1 MKEFFASKSFKTLVA
16 TVIIIIAVSVITAFD
31 NSVLSSALNFITSPM
46 QGVAA
51 DAANNAV
58 KKSYEELES
67 ENEALKKENAD
78 LRSRVVDYY
87 DVKQENQR
95 LWKYYGLKSENPE
108 YELLPAS
115 VIRRDPNDDFYSFT
129 ANKGTASGV
138 SVNDIVVT
146 ENGLVGWVYQADASS
161 CKIKT
166 ILSPQTKAG
175 AIDKETRDSGIITGS
190 ALYCDDNLTTLT
202 KISASNKIKEGDI
215 IVTTGIGGF
224 YPENIVVGK
233 VKRLSYDSYDT
244 SLYAIIEPYEDIRTV
259 SDIVII
265 TDFAGKGEVLTKT
278 QDASQP
284 TTVSVETDSVFKK
297 DEGDSY

>member
-1 MKEFFASKSFKTLVA
+1 MKEFFASKSFKALVITLV
-16 TVIIIIAVSVITAFD
+16 ILIAASVVTAAD
-31 NSVLSSALNFITSPM
+31 NSVLSSGINFLTSFM
-46 QGVAA
+46 QTTAA
-51 DAANNAV
+51 QAANSASQ
-58 KKSYEELES
+58 KSYDELLQENS
-67 ENEALKKENAD
+67 ELKKENAD
-78 LRSRVVDYY
+78 LRTQLVDYY

-95 LWKYYGLKSENPE
+95 LWKYYDLKRENPE

-129 ANKGTASGV
+129 ADKGATSGV

-146 ENGLVGWVYQADASS
+146 ENGLVGWVYQTDATT

-166 ILSPQTKAG
+166 ILSPETKSG
-175 AIDKETRDSGIITGS
+175 AIDKQTRDSGVITGS

-224 YPENIVVGK
+224 YPANLVVGK
-233 VKRLSYDSYDT
+233 VKELKYDSYDT
-244 SLYAIIEPYEDIRTV
+244 SLYAVVEPFENIKTV

-265 TDFAGKGEVLTKT
+265 TDFTGQGEVLSKLE
-278 QDASQP
+278 QDKSSD
-284 TTVSVETDSVFKK
+284 VSGNSSADNN
-297 DEGDSY
+297 G